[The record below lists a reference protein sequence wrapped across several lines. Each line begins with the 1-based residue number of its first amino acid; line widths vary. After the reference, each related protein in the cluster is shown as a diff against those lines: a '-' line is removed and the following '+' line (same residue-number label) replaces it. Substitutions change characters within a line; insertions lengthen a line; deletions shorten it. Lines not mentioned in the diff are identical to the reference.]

1 MAGDPPLPDSWSL
14 VYNEE
19 HEILM
24 NRKGETPMPSSFAQ
38 FAICAFLLLN
48 DSIRLERIFR
58 RLCRNAPS
66 PPFCRRDGHLPRPDG
81 GGEDPFL
88 CRASFYKNY
97 GSKDLRPRPSFF
109 PRQGS
114 WPSRRQVKSRSLLT
128 ARQSA
133 SCRERRQGL

>member
-38 FAICAFLLLN
+38 FAI
-48 DSIRLERIFR
+48 
-58 RLCRNAPS
+58 APS
-66 PPFCRRDGHLPRPDG
+66 LVERLHQTGKDIPTPVQERAIPALLQGRDVICRAQT

-97 GSKDLRPRPSFF
+97 GSKDLRPGPHSF
-109 PRQGS
+109 PDKGAGPADGR
-114 WPSRRQVKSRSLLT
+114 
-128 ARQSA
+128 
-133 SCRERRQGL
+133 